1 MRHLVAKSRQL
12 VPAVRPSCL
21 IFIHCVAHWRMRS
34 REARGSEGGGVDVSS
49 GGSSCGVT
57 GGVSTAGG
65 CGARCSGGR
74 LGGAGARGARRA
86 AACGGRSLAD
96 CG

>member
-1 MRHLVAKSRQL
+1 
-12 VPAVRPSCL
+12 
-21 IFIHCVAHWRMRS
+21 MRS

-49 GGSSCGVT
+49 GGSSCGVAG

-74 LGGAGARGARRA
+74 LGGAGARVARRA
-86 AACGGRSLAD
+86 AACGGRSLEGGA
-96 CG
+96 